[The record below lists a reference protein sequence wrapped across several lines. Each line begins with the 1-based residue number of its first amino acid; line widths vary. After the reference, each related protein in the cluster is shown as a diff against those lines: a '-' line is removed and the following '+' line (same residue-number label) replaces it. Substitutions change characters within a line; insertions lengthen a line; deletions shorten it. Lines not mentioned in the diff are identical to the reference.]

1 MSHRPKQPTI
11 VVGPIV
17 RATPREGKKTP
28 KIGPLGQQKNGRVT
42 GNSNKGGTAA
52 AGGAVGGGHL
62 TPRRQWRQFIGQLFR
77 MDDAASAAEAAPGAQ
92 SGEAHAAGIAYKIR
106 LAVPHVL
113 IFSTTILYNLFG
125 ALAFQSLERPFELAH
140 LQKHSLA
147 ISQAQNA
154 LLRLGLSS
162 ASNASSF
169 AADDSAFN
177 VTLMVTI
184 DELIRVSM
192 DAFEEGIRADEILLA
207 GASHGNWQ
215 NLALPSVD
223 GSPLGHW
230 SSDQQQHQQHKSKW
244 NFHSSLFFTTTLL
257 TSIGYGNLVPIS
269 PFGRLFCIFY
279 ALFGIPL
286 TLITIADVAK
296 FFADIILWSGE
307 WLEDGLETVLK
318 KEQTDEE
325 RERRMERQKRRREQ
339 HEEGEQF
346 LRVPGPY
353 TKMFVVSLLLFYM
366 LSMAVLFTRLQHG
379 WNLLDSLYFTL
390 ITLVTIGF
398 GDFCPPS
405 NIAEGGDSANH
416 YGGWI
421 LFILVGL
428 TLCTLTVDLVGS
440 SYIDRIHTLGRSFR
454 LGSFLTI
461 LKLGRAECVS
471 SDSARLLR
479 QLNSGAYIPPDL
491 KLIPYIDALI
501 RSRSSAET
509 LLLSGDGRGNGDK
522 GNANGGNGGAIGNY
536 GV

>member
-1 MSHRPKQPTI
+1 MSHWPKQPTI

-28 KIGPLGQQKNGRVT
+28 KIGPMGQQKNG
-42 GNSNKGGTAA
+42 NNNKGGTAA
-52 AGGAVGGGHL
+52 AGGTVGGGHL

-92 SGEAHAAGIAYKIR
+92 SGDAHAAGIAYKIR

-154 LLRLGLSS
+154 LLRVGLSS
-162 ASNASSF
+162 SSNASSF

-177 VTLMVTI
+177 VTLLVTI

-207 GASHGNWQ
+207 GASNGNWP
-215 NLALPSVD
+215 NLALSSVD

-230 SSDQQQHQQHKSKW
+230 TDQQNQHKSKW

-307 WLEDGLETVLK
+307 WLEDGLETVFK
-318 KEQTDEE
+318 KEQT
-325 RERRMERQKRRREQ
+325 ERRMERQKRRREQ

-346 LRVPGPY
+346 LRMPGPY
-353 TKMFVVSLLLFYM
+353 TKMFVLSLLLFYM

-522 GNANGGNGGAIGNY
+522 GNANGGNGGEIGNY